1 MNDVVIETGAP
12 FPPSLRPAGGSAT
25 PICLENKTLCL
36 HRHPPSHPHPRSVCV
51 LCVCIS
57 QPPTVAKRK
66 QLANGRAQFHK
77 SCSLIGSMRKGI
89 GNKEKSLSG
98 IQAESS
104 FGSTPPVR
112 VLCFSSDSTLPEQA
126 WCMCVHRG
134 DFCVLDFALFCWFF
148 FIFYKKYTGRSVTF
162 AGSSLIIKKLK
173 KL

>member
-12 FPPSLRPAGGSAT
+12 FSPSLRPAGGSAT

-51 LCVCIS
+51 LYVCIS

-77 SCSLIGSMRKGI
+77 SCSLIGPMRKGI

-98 IQAESS
+98 IQAERAPLAPLPLCVCCVS
-104 FGSTPPVR
+104 
-112 VLCFSSDSTLPEQA
+112 VLIPLFQNKLGVCVCAPGGFCFIL
-126 WCMCVHRG
+126 
-134 DFCVLDFALFCWFF
+134 LFSYF
-148 FIFYKKYTGRSVTF
+148 FIF
-162 AGSSLIIKKLK
+162 IKNTRDGL
-173 KL
+173 

>member
-12 FPPSLRPAGGSAT
+12 FSPSLRPAGGSAT

-51 LCVCIS
+51 LYVCIS

-77 SCSLIGSMRKGI
+77 SCFLIGPMRKGI

-98 IQAESS
+98 TQAESS
-104 FGSTPPVR
+104 FGSTPLCVCCVS
-112 VLCFSSDSTLPEQA
+112 VLIPLFQNKLGV
-126 WCMCVHRG
+126 CVCTG
-134 DFCVLDFALFCWFF
+134 GILLYFVVFFLF
-148 FIFYKKYTGRSVTF
+148 FYKKNTRDG
-162 AGSSLIIKKLK
+162 L
-173 KL
+173 

>member
-12 FPPSLRPAGGSAT
+12 FSPSLRPAGGSAT

-51 LCVCIS
+51 LYVCVS

-77 SCSLIGSMRKGI
+77 SCSLIGPLRKGI

-104 FGSTPPVR
+104 FGSTPPCVCCVS
-112 VLCFSSDSTLPEQA
+112 VLSPLFQNKLGV
-126 WCMCVHRG
+126 CVCTG
-134 DFCVLDFALFCWFF
+134 GISVFWILLYFVFYFF
-148 FIFYKKYTGRSVTF
+148 
-162 AGSSLIIKKLK
+162 L
-173 KL
+173 

>member
-1 MNDVVIETGAP
+1 LKQAP
-12 FPPSLRPAGGSAT
+12 HFPPSLRPAGGFAT

-36 HRHPPSHPHPRSVCV
+36 HRHPPPHPHPRSVCV
-51 LCVCIS
+51 LYVCIS

-66 QLANGRAQFHK
+66 QLANERAQFHK
-77 SCSLIGSMRKGI
+77 SCSLIGPVRKGI

-112 VLCFSSDSTLPEQA
+112 VLCFSSDSTVPEQA
-126 WCMCVHRG
+126 WCVYVCTGGISV
-134 DFCVLDFALFCWFF
+134 FWFF
-148 FIFYKKYTGRSVTF
+148 FCFIFFIFIKKYTGRSVTF
-162 AGSSLIIKKLK
+162 AGPSLIKKKLK

>member
-12 FPPSLRPAGGSAT
+12 FSPSLRPAGGSAT

-51 LCVCIS
+51 LYVCIS

-77 SCSLIGSMRKGI
+77 SCFLIGPMRKGI

-126 WCMCVHRG
+126 WCVCVCAPG
-134 DFCVLDFALFCWFF
+134 GFCFILLFF
-148 FIFYKKYTGRSVTF
+148 FLLFF
-162 AGSSLIIKKLK
+162 L
-173 KL
+173 